1 MFISDMVLITD
12 PTLLVCFRFYVFV
25 CSLCNNGKE
34 FLRRLEMKW
43 VDLVHLVL
51 FNLTV
56 YKAKKFHDIETDI
69 LQYLNHNWNT
79 LQLPPK
85 VRKLF

>member
-1 MFISDMVLITD
+1 
-12 PTLLVCFRFYVFV
+12 
-25 CSLCNNGKE
+25 
-34 FLRRLEMKW
+34 MKW

-56 YKAKKFHDIETDI
+56 YKAKKFHEIDDL
-69 LQYLNHNWNT
+69 LQYVNNNWNT

-85 VRKLF
+85 VSFFQEFG